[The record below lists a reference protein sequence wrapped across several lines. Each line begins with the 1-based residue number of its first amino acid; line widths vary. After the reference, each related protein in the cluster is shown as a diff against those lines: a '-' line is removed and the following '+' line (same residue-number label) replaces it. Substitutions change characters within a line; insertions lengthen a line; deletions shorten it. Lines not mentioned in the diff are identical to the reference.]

1 MGREHE
7 KGIEVRPETELA
19 DQDLEN
25 VTGGRFYLWL
35 KMWETPS
42 STTNGYH
49 WTVRTT

>member
-1 MGREHE
+1 MEGRHE
-7 KGIEVRPETELA
+7 EIEVRAETELA
-19 DQDLEN
+19 DQDLET

-35 KMWETPS
+35 KIWETPG